1 MRDRFIAHTI
11 VNLKFLARNR
21 VLLGFALLLL
31 LACAVL
37 LLPAMFLD
45 TTSNRFEVIKFVA
58 DRLHLAA
65 AAITSALGLLVLWS
79 HRRARTIKLIATK
92 PGAFDVWVA
101 SVFASAALFGVAAHT
116 VVALLVFALSVAWGV
131 PYQIGFVF
139 LSATWLAQSAIALAC
154 LTALGTMC
162 HPIVAILTLA
172 FANDWTLHSVGVTL
186 GAAVEA
192 GHDALPLRAARL
204 AVSALYYAA
213 PSFAPFEDQMR
224 VANDTLRVAAIDWR
238 YLWATFAYALLT
250 GAFGYIATVVML
262 RRRQLT

>member
-45 TTSNRFEVIKFVA
+45 TVSNRFEVLRHVA
-58 DRLHLAA
+58 DTLHLAA
-65 AAITSALGLLVLWS
+65 AVITSVLGLLVLWS

-101 SVFASAALFGVAAHT
+101 SVFASATLFGAVAHAAVT
-116 VVALLVFALSVAWGV
+116 LLVFALSVAWSV
-131 PYQIGFVF
+131 PYQIGFIY
-139 LSATWLAQSAIALAC
+139 LSAKWRAQSAIALAC
-154 LTALGTMC
+154 LTALGTVC

-172 FANDWTLHSVGVTL
+172 FVNDWTLHAVGVTL

-192 GHDALPLRAARL
+192 GHDALPLRAVRL
-204 AVSALYYAA
+204 AVS
-213 PSFAPFEDQMR
+213 
-224 VANDTLRVAAIDWR
+224 
-238 YLWATFAYALLT
+238 
-250 GAFGYIATVVML
+250 
-262 RRRQLT
+262 